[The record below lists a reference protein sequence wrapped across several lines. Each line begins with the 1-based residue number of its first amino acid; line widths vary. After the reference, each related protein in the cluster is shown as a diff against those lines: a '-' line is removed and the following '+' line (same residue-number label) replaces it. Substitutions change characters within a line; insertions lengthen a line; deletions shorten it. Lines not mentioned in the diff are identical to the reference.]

1 MAKGWPATT
10 VAGVNVNTSPGVA
23 VPQFDTRFAVATAVG
38 TAGKYCVKVTKAAT
52 PETAAIAITPRM
64 IVLVRL
70 NLDFDLCLFSNFSL
84 PLPHIG

>member
-10 VAGVNVNTSPGVA
+10 VAGLNVKTFPGED
-23 VPQFDTRFAVATAVG
+23 VPQFATRFAVATAVG
-38 TAGKYCVKVTKAAT
+38 TAGKYCVKVTKAVT
-52 PETAAIAITPRM
+52 PAIAAIAITPRM

-70 NLDFDLCLFSNFSL
+70 NLDFDICLFSNFSL